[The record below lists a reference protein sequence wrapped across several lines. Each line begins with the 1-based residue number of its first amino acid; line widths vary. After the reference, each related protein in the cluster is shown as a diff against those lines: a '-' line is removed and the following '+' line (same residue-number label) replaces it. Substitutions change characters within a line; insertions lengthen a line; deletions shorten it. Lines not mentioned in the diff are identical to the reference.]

1 MREQSISSAESAAAR
16 SKAAD
21 EAARVRYLG
30 PGDFEIFEEGGVIR
44 LTLPGECSFV
54 RVYAFLCFPLTR
66 PDEYISLRDGE
77 DEIGIIRDL
86 NEFDHGVQTMVR
98 ELLERRYFVPQVQKI
113 LSTKQRYGGM
123 TWQVDTDR
131 GLRTIITKSLH
142 EALHENSPGRYF
154 ITDTDGNR
162 FEVLMDAVRPED
174 AAWIE
179 SVV

>member
-1 MREQSISSAESAAAR
+1 MIDERLSSVDSAAAR
-16 SKAAD
+16 NRAAD
-21 EAARVRYLG
+21 EAAKVRYLG
-30 PGDFEIFEEGGVIR
+30 PGDFEIFEEGGVCR
-44 LTLPGECSFV
+44 LTLPDECSYI
-54 RVYAFLCFPLTR
+54 RVYAFLCFPLSH

-77 DEIGIIRDL
+77 DEIGIVRDL
-86 NEFDHGVQTMVR
+86 NEFDHATQTMVR
-98 ELLERRYFVPQVQKI
+98 ELLARRYFVPRVLKI
-113 LSTKQRYGGM
+113 LSAKERYGGM

-131 GLRTIITKSLH
+131 GIKTVITKSLH

-162 FEVLMDAVRPED
+162 FEVLLDEVRPED